1 MLLKNNRYQ
10 KSPPF
15 EPQGEPGTFP
25 GIRAR
30 PIRSL
35 EGVVEHTLTKTDRL
49 DHLAHHYYNDDRQWW
64 RILDANPELGTGG
77 ELSHSDWVGRV
88 ILIPAANSPM
98 AR

>member
-1 MLLKNNRYQ
+1 MLLKNSRYH
-10 KSPPF
+10 KTLPF
-15 EPQGEPGTFP
+15 EPQAEPGTFP

-30 PIRSL
+30 QIRSL
-35 EGVVEHTLTKTDRL
+35 EGVVEHTLTRTDRL

-64 RILDANPELGTGG
+64 RILDANPELGAGG
-77 ELSHSDWVGRV
+77 ELSHPDWVGRV